1 MLRNK
6 KLSLLVLPLVATL
19 SLQANDPTNDPF
31 FNDPFGDDIF
41 KEMMQMQQN
50 MDKMFN
56 RMHTRIQQ
64 RSANVV
70 SPLGTY
76 KIAKQEQFVEKGDH
90 YEYVTNIPENKE
102 NQIDINTKDG
112 VMSITAKI
120 IEKHE
125 NKTANAYSSSSSM
138 RMYQQSIPLP
148 QDANEGSM
156 NAAYK
161 DKKLV
166 ISVKKSKK
174 SAQVV
179 PNINIHTSKG
189 TTPAIKNKKSDANE
203 TNKTTASKVKAIDI
217 NSTDTN
223 SSKKKKT
230 INSDVPSM
238 S

>member
-1 MLRNK
+1 MPNK
-6 KLSLLVLPLVATL
+6 KISLLVLPLVATI
-19 SLQANDPTNDPF
+19 SLHANDPF
-31 FNDPFGDDIF
+31 FDDPFGDDIF

-56 RMHTRIQQ
+56 RMQKRIQQ
-64 RSANVV
+64 RSANVI

-76 KIAKQEQFVEKGDH
+76 KIAKQEQFVDKGDH

-102 NQIDINTKDG
+102 NQIDINAKDG

-125 NKTANAYSSSSSM
+125 NKTANSYSSSSSM

-148 QDANEGSM
+148 SDADEGSM
-156 NAAYK
+156 SAAYK

-174 SAQVV
+174 SAKVV
-179 PNINIHTSKG
+179 PNITIHTSKS
-189 TTPAIKNKKSDANE
+189 TTQAIKNKQDDNNE
-203 TNKTTASKVKAIDI
+203 SNKTSEKQINKTDK
-217 NSTDTN
+217 NSTELN
-223 SSKKKKT
+223 GSKKEMT